1 VREWLVESGLIPH
14 RGRERRHFPEGEF
27 YRGRLLLITEN
38 DYDLGLFNGDV
49 GLIWPVADGSLLAH
63 FASAENVPRSL
74 SPGQLPSHETAFAL
88 TIHKSQGSEHEE
100 IALILPHENSPLLTR
115 ELIYTGV
122 TRAKKGV
129 YVFGE
134 ESSVRGAS
142 RRSVVRHSGLWAA
155 VLRQIASEQAKR
167 TE

>member
-1 VREWLVESGLIPH
+1 
-14 RGRERRHFPEGEF
+14 
-27 YRGRLLLITEN
+27 
-38 DYDLGLFNGDV
+38 
-49 GLIWPVADGSLLAH
+49 
-63 FASAENVPRSL
+63 
-74 SPGQLPSHETAFAL
+74 LPSHETAFAL

-134 ESSVRGAS
+134 ESSVRAAS
-142 RRSVVRHSGLWAA
+142 RRSVVRHSGLSAA